1 MELFLVVICTT
12 KSGEIVRVSGN
23 AVGLTENG
31 LVKIKRTD
39 NDRYAF
45 TR

>member
-1 MELFLVVICTT
+1 MIVYVELSCRLNQ
-12 KSGEIVRVSGN
+12 GEIVRVSGN

-45 TR
+45 AR